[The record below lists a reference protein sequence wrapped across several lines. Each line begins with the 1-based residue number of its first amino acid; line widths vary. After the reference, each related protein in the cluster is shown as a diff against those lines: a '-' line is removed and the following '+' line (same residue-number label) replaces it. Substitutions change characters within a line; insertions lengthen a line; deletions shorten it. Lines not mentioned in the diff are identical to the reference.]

1 MPLEGYLG
9 LLKTKGTYIQ
19 IGAPDAGELP
29 AINAFTLLTNGIK
42 VGGSA
47 IGSPKEIEEMLQF
60 AADKKIEP
68 WLNERPMKEANDV
81 VQDMTAGKARY
92 RYVLVNEKHAKA

>member
-19 IGAPDAGELP
+19 IGAPDGGELP
-29 AINAFTLLTNGIK
+29 PINAFTLLANGIK

-47 IGSPKEIEEMLQF
+47 IGSPKEIEEMLQI
-60 AADKKIEP
+60 AADKKIKP
-68 WLNERPMKEANDV
+68 WINERPLKEANDV

-92 RYVLVNEKHAKA
+92 RYVLVNEKHA